1 MSLQHTI
8 KKSGTLSGIGLHTA
22 AESTITLKPAEE
34 NFGIRFLRVDLD
46 EPVEIKADIDNVVE
60 NVLSTCIG
68 VGDVRVQT
76 VEHLMAA
83 FAGMQIDN
91 CLVEINDC
99 EVPLMDGS
107 AQPFVEL
114 IKKCGIQEQSAKREY
129 LVIDKPMWLYN
140 KDDIALSVFPADHYH
155 ITLMV
160 DYPHEAIGAQH
171 TTMFSL
177 DDFEKDFAS
186 ARTFCFLS
194 EIEQL
199 REKGLIKGGRIDSA
213 VVVQDMEVTDEHIEY
228 IKKLFDEKG
237 TIKSG
242 KNGILNNTK
251 LHFPNEL
258 CRHKAVDL
266 IGDLYLLGKPISGHV
281 LGARTGHASNIELAK
296 KIRAYI
302 NKRDK
307 DKKKSKGR
315 PVKPLEYNDI
325 LEVLPHR
332 YPFLLVDS
340 VTKIEPMKSIV
351 AEKHVSF
358 NENFFQG
365 HFPENPV
372 MPGVLQIE
380 AMAQAGG
387 IMAMF
392 GKRSSKDK
400 GVLFMGINKA
410 RFRGQVRPGDTLRME
425 IEMLKARRNT
435 FVYAGN
441 AYVGD
446 ELVCEAELMA
456 MMGS

>member
-8 KKSGTLSGIGLHTA
+8 KKSGTLSGLGLHTA
-22 AESTITLKPAEE
+22 AKSTITLKPAVE
-34 NFGIRFLRVDLD
+34 NFGIRFLRVDLN

-68 VGDVRVQT
+68 VDDVRVQT
-76 VEHLMAA
+76 IEHLMAA

-91 CLVEINDC
+91 CLVEIDAC

-107 AQPFVEL
+107 AMPFVEL
-114 IKKCGIQEQSAKREY
+114 IKKCGVEEQAAKREY

-140 KDDIALSVFPADHYH
+140 KDDIALSVFPSDHYH

-194 EIEQL
+194 EIEML
-199 REKGLIKGGRIDSA
+199 REKGLIQGGRIDSA
-213 VVVQDMEVTDEHIEY
+213 VVVQDVELNDEHL
-228 IKKLFDEKG
+228 IKLQKLFNEEKPL
-237 TIKSG
+237 KNG
-242 KNGILNNTK
+242 KNGFLNNTK
-251 LHFPNEL
+251 LHYPNEL

-266 IGDLYLLGKPISGHV
+266 IGDLYLLGKPVAGHV
-281 LGARTGHASNIELAK
+281 LGARTGHAANIELAK

-302 NKRDK
+302 TKRDK
-307 DKKKSKGR
+307 LQKKR

-325 LEVLPHR
+325 LDALPHR

-340 VTKIEPMKSIV
+340 VTKIEPMKSIT
-351 AEKHVSF
+351 AEKYVSF
-358 NENFFQG
+358 NDNFFQG
-365 HFPENPV
+365 HFPDNPV
-372 MPGVLQIE
+372 MPGVLQVE

-387 IMAMF
+387 IMVMF
-392 GKRSSKDK
+392 GKKASKEK
-400 GVLFMGINKA
+400 GMLFMGINKA

-425 IEMLKARRNT
+425 IEMLKFRKNT
-435 FVYAGN
+435 AIFTGKS
-441 AYVGD
+441 YVGN

-456 MMGS
+456 MIGSK